1 MTHSIFSRLMILALY
16 LFTAAA
22 IFEILTKGVR

>member
-1 MTHSIFSRLMILALY
+1 MENFDTFDAGDNDNCTL

-22 IFEILTKGVR
+22 IFEVIL